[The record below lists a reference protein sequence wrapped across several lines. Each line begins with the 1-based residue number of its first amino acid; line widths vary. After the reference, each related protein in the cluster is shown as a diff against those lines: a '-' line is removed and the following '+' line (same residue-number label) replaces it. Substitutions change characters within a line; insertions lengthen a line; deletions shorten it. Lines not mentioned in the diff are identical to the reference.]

1 MLSMRLDVIGTDSAR
16 KPDSNIV
23 ENFGDLSVVVPAFCE
38 EGGITAALVQLR
50 AHLPGAE
57 VIVVD
62 DASTDQTASRAAQH
76 SDILI
81 LQHPF
86 NQGYG
91 SSLVS
96 GMLSATRD
104 YVAWFDPDNEHSALD
119 LASMVRMIRSQRLAA
134 VIAQRKSPSVSLLR
148 AVGKFAIRLI
158 AGTFR
163 INAGTDLNCG
173 LRVFRRDVI
182 ARYLPILPDRFSAS
196 LTTTILMLERGYPI
210 KFYPIETRPRIGQS
224 KLQIWDGFE
233 ALYKVLQL
241 IMLFA
246 PLRIFVPIGALLDV
260 IGFGYG
266 ITIAFRDREGFPVAA
281 MIFIILGALLIAL
294 GLIADQISQMRLS
307 GFRGTSYAKKYAGS
321 ASPKL
326 DSGD

>member
-1 MLSMRLDVIGTDSAR
+1 VNLVGSFD
-16 KPDSNIV
+16 
-23 ENFGDLSVVVPAFCE
+23 DLSVVIPAFCE
-38 EGGITAALVQLR
+38 EGGITAALEQLR
-50 AHLPGAE
+50 ARLPGAE
-57 VIVVD
+57 IIVVD
-62 DASTDQTASRAAQH
+62 DASTDQTALRATGH
-76 SDILI
+76 PDILV

-104 YVAWFDPDNEHSALD
+104 YVAWFDPDNEHRAVD
-119 LASMVRMIRSQRLAA
+119 LASMVHMIRSERLAA
-134 VIAQRKSPSVSLLR
+134 VIGQRKSPSVTLLR

-158 AGTFR
+158 AKIFK
-163 INAGTDLNCG
+163 INAGSDLNCG

-182 ARYLPILPDRFSAS
+182 VRYLPILPDRFSAS

-210 KFYPIETRPRIGQS
+210 KFYSIETGPRIGQS

-246 PLRIFVPIGALLDV
+246 PLRIFVPIGTLLDV
-260 IGFGYG
+260 IGFAYG
-266 ITIAFRDREGFPVAA
+266 ITITFRDREGFPVAA
-281 MIFIILGALLIAL
+281 MIFVILGALLIAL

-321 ASPKL
+321 AAPPTL